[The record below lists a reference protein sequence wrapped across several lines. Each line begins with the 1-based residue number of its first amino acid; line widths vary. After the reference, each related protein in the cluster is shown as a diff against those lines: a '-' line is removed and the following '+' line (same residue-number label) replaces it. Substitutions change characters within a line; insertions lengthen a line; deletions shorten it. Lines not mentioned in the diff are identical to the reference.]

1 MDGGA
6 GPGLDMA
13 RAAEVPAIVD
23 DNDEFRLDISAPSL
37 PQANFPSSESLS
49 SPPRS
54 VPPQETS
61 RPEPPKRG
69 RSEDDDEDD
78 LSGPKDRR
86 VRVERRK
93 MPDRRFSSL
102 LDEKGSSGGV
112 PNYDDDYSVGRPQGP
127 AANAGMAKM
136 MLGLGALAM
145 GFKIYQFMEVSKS
158 WDLSKLP
165 MFVAEQFFSG
175 LAIVGLIVLALSCM
189 KK

>member
-1 MDGGA
+1 M
-6 GPGLDMA
+6 PPLGLERA
-13 RAAEVPAIVD
+13 RTAEVPAIVD
-23 DNDEFRLDISAPSL
+23 DNDEFALDISAPSL
-37 PQANFPSSESLS
+37 PQANFPARELAA
-49 SPPRS
+49 PPRP
-54 VPPQETS
+54 VPQEAPS
-61 RPEPPKRG
+61 HPEPPKRG
-69 RSEDDDEDD
+69 RSDDGDDDS

-93 MPDRRFSSL
+93 MPDRRFTSL
-102 LDEKGSSGGV
+102 IDEKGSSGGAHSF
-112 PNYDDDYSVGRPQGP
+112 DDEDDFSVGRPVSVP
-127 AANAGMAKM
+127 SANAGMAKI

-145 GFKIYQFMEVSKS
+145 GFKIYQFMEVSKM